1 MHDSNPAPDHN
12 VPRVIETCVR
22 SRGEWNMNII
32 LMLTTSVAHVIC
44 GYDMGNNYA
53 CIMAHVICGCK
64 TENNDHKKIR
74 DFPIKDFGDP
84 PPPPPLKK

>member
-12 VPRVIETCVR
+12 VPHVIETCVR

-64 TENNDHKKIR
+64 TESNDHMKIS
-74 DFPIKDFGDP
+74 ITELP
-84 PPPPPLKK
+84 PWFNKYAWALG